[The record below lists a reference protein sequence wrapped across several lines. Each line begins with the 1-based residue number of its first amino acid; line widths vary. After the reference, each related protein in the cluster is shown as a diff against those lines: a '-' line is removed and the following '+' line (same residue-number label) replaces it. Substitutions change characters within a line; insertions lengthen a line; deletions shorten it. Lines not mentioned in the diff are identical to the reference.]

1 MSVSVCGLVLMIIYT
16 TIIIKHVRSKK
27 NAIQR
32 IKWDFLKVAIVI
44 ALFTNMGTVFGNVSF
59 NVLSIRVYLFV
70 ALVDYF
76 LGRKKISKKTF
87 CWFSGLLIIV
97 IMSFARLMISMNMPQ
112 VIPTAT
118 VMDEVF
124 MGTATTAKASF
135 SSINIVNFI
144 NLFVWVVSIMLSYKE
159 LNDRDHVEELME
171 FLHKSFYVFFVFVTI
186 EFILNNLLSARE
198 VRNVILSAM
207 GVVDRAKV
215 YYPQSRF
222 GFYNFDGL
230 YSEQSYISM
239 MIVYYGIVYI
249 NGLRS
254 NKERL
259 FFVWSI
265 IVLIMSSSTTGLYYL
280 LIVVLVVVHL
290 FLPNQERIMSGRTKK
305 RMLLFLIFFIVI
317 AASLIFARRDDITR
331 VYSSMSLKLN
341 AFMYGSALSSNSI
354 INSGAI
360 RNNANE
366 IALKAFL
373 AKPILGVGVGTT
385 RAYGIWA
392 GMLPSFGI
400 MGVIA
405 YFGFCNSVFHY
416 RVKAKKGLTVSI
428 IVLFYVIL
436 SVNFLYSMAMV
447 PIMLLL
453 SRNYM
458 GEYNVS
464 K

>member
-1 MSVSVCGLVLMIIYT
+1 
-16 TIIIKHVRSKK
+16 
-27 NAIQR
+27 
-32 IKWDFLKVAIVI
+32 
-44 ALFTNMGTVFGNVSF
+44 
-59 NVLSIRVYLFV
+59 
-70 ALVDYF
+70 
-76 LGRKKISKKTF
+76 
-87 CWFSGLLIIV
+87 
-97 IMSFARLMISMNMPQ
+97 MISMNMPQ

-280 LIVVLVVVHL
+280 LIVVLCIVHL
-290 FLPNQERIMSGRTKK
+290 I
-305 RMLLFLIFFIVI
+305 
-317 AASLIFARRDDITR
+317 
-331 VYSSMSLKLN
+331 
-341 AFMYGSALSSNSI
+341 
-354 INSGAI
+354 
-360 RNNANE
+360 
-366 IALKAFL
+366 L
-373 AKPILGVGVGTT
+373 AKP
-385 RAYGIWA
+385 RENHEWK
-392 GMLPSFGI
+392 
-400 MGVIA
+400 
-405 YFGFCNSVFHY
+405 NE
-416 RVKAKKGLTVSI
+416 KADVAIPDL
-428 IVLFYVIL
+428 
-436 SVNFLYSMAMV
+436 LYCHCRL
-447 PIMLLL
+447 I
-453 SRNYM
+453 NIC
-458 GEYNVS
+458 
-464 K
+464 